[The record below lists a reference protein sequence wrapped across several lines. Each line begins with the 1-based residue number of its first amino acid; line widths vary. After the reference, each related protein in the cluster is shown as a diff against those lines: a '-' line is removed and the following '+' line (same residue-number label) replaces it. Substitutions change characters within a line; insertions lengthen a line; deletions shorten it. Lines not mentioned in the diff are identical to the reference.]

1 MNFIAILVVCL
12 TGNLTGTL
20 GLSFSQKRTST
31 TSIFHRVGRI
41 GAPTASDVYGGS
53 HISGSSSSS
62 SSSSTGSRSVSP
74 SPSSLQRKDGS
85 PSALRMVP
93 PVAFDAAMVSV
104 FKEALLANGLYA
116 FALSFVKKLPL
127 TPAGLVHSAIL
138 GTGLWTFLGVKGY
151 LVCVIYLVLGSLVTK
166 VKQQEKER
174 LGIAEKRGGA
184 RGPENVWGAAATA
197 MVCAMMTYVMPAHS
211 AAFKVGYV
219 ASLATKLSDTF
230 ASEIGKAYGKTTYLI
245 TTMKIVPKGTEGA
258 VSVEGTVAGVVG
270 SILMTAVGMLL
281 GQITTM
287 QGFIACIIAA
297 LVATTFESYIGAA
310 YQDQNPWLTNELV
323 NLLNTVVGALV
334 GIAVVVGWR

>member
-1 MNFIAILVVCL
+1 MRLWSIVILVVCL
-12 TGNLTGTL
+12 TGNFSGTL
-20 GLSFSQKRTST
+20 GLSFAQRCST
-31 TSIFHRVGRI
+31 ASIFRRVTA
-41 GAPTASDVYGGS
+41 APTAADLYSLKHVGG
-53 HISGSSSSS
+53 I
-62 SSSSTGSRSVSP
+62 SRSVS
-74 SPSSLQRKDGS
+74 SFSSSLQRKDVS
-85 PSALRMVP
+85 SLSALRMVP
-93 PVAFDAAMVSV
+93 PIVLDAAMVSV
-104 FKEALLANGLYA
+104 FKQALLANSLYA
-116 FALSFVKKLPL
+116 FALSFIKKLPL
-127 TPAGLVHSAIL
+127 TPAGLIHSAIL
-138 GTGLWTFLGVKGY
+138 GTGLWTFLGVQGY

-166 VKQQEKER
+166 IKLKEKER

-197 MVCAMMTYVMPAHS
+197 MVCAILTYVLPAHS
-211 AAFKVGYV
+211 AALKVGYV

-258 VSVEGTVAGVVG
+258 VSVEGTLAGVVG

-287 QGFIACIIAA
+287 TGFVACIVAA
-297 LVATTFESYIGAA
+297 FVATTFESYIGAA

-323 NLLNTVVGALV
+323 NLLNTIVGALV